1 METVL
6 SCFKTILLFLGLM
19 NLFKARFNAVSRPCK
34 GSIRVMARYK

>member
-1 METVL
+1 
-6 SCFKTILLFLGLM
+6 M